1 MAFAKIRPKGGTT
14 NQWNT
19 ANTVLGE
26 RELGFEYNDQG
37 LGKGPVNLKLG
48 DGATAWNDLP
58 YAINTVAILAEL
70 AAIKTDLANILS
82 GQSNVMTNKDV
93 DYTPAIGDVSNDE
106 EDTV

>member
-58 YAINTVAILAEL
+58 YAIDMRSILERL
-70 AAIKTDLANILS
+70 TTLETWK
-82 GQSNVMTNKDV
+82 SNVEAGTTAVLIDQ
-93 DYTPAIGDVSNDE
+93 TEE
-106 EDTV
+106 EDT

>member
-14 NQWNT
+14 SQWNT

-58 YAINTVAILAEL
+58 YAINMKDILTRLSNLETW
-70 AAIKTDLANILS
+70 KANVEAGTTAVL
-82 GQSNVMTNKDV
+82 VETE
-93 DYTPAIGDVSNDE
+93 E
-106 EDTV
+106 EDT

>member
-58 YAINTVAILAEL
+58 YAIDMSGILARLDALESW
-70 AAIKTDLANILS
+70 K
-82 GQSNVMTNKDV
+82 SNVEAGTTAV
-93 DYTPAIGDVSNDE
+93 LVETEE
-106 EDTV
+106 EDT

>member
-26 RELGFEYNDQG
+26 RELGFEYSEKG
-37 LGKGPVNLKLG
+37 LGQGPVNLKIG
-48 DGATAWNDLP
+48 DGAHGWNDLP
-58 YAINTVAILAEL
+58 YAIPTLAML
-70 AAIKTDLANILS
+70 ADIAAIKTDLANILS

>member
-58 YAINTVAILAEL
+58 YAINTAAILERLDALESW
-70 AAIKTDLANILS
+70 K
-82 GQSNVMTNKDV
+82 SNVEAGTTAV
-93 DYTPAIGDVSNDE
+93 LVETEE
-106 EDTV
+106 EDT